1 MNRTIRIFVTIFM
14 TLLAMIYGLLVI
26 NTINSYNS
34 SVQAVSIFSM
44 PFVMIALT
52 FIWRWALRNR
62 VRHVQ
67 SLLLD
72 LSDAEQRE
80 LMHQL
85 TRYSGVVRTGNRIP
99 ARLRQ
104 QDIVEEGDGEFT
116 ESLADLLSSNKHKR
130 G

>member
-1 MNRTIRIFVTIFM
+1 
-14 TLLAMIYGLLVI
+14 
-26 NTINSYNS
+26 
-34 SVQAVSIFSM
+34 M

-62 VRHVQ
+62 VQHVQ

-104 QDIVEEGDGEFT
+104 QDIVEEGDGEFA
-116 ESLADLLSSNKHKR
+116 ESLADLLSNNKHKR

>member
-1 MNRTIRIFVTIFM
+1 
-14 TLLAMIYGLLVI
+14 
-26 NTINSYNS
+26 
-34 SVQAVSIFSM
+34 M

-62 VRHVQ
+62 VQHVQ

-99 ARLRQ
+99 AHLRQ
-104 QDIVEEGDGEFT
+104 QDIVEEDDAFT
-116 ESLADLLSSNKHKR
+116 ESLADLLSNNKHKR